1 MLYIRKNNNFKIY
14 LKQINI
20 NSNLKVSLYLF
31 YLVMNM
37 PQNNLLFKDSFLIFK
52 ILTHIILNHHFRLL
66 LSLIVILLY

>member
-37 PQNNLLFKDSFLIFK
+37 PRNNLLFKDSFLIFK

>member
-37 PQNNLLFKDSFLIFK
+37 PRNNLLFKDSFLIFK
-52 ILTHIILNHHFRLL
+52 ILTHIILNHHFQLL